1 MKIKTYCDLCDK
13 KKECIKQKDGL
24 WACHLFVLLLSVNK
38 NNNMEFSMN
47 KEQKDLIVAL
57 LGLESSRLTTAL
69 MGEKDKEEIR
79 LVKAER
85 EFVRKTILVVRGG
98 K

>member
-1 MKIKTYCDLCDK
+1 
-13 KKECIKQKDGL
+13 
-24 WACHLFVLLLSVNK
+24 
-38 NNNMEFSMN
+38 MN

-85 EFVRKTILVVRGG
+85 EFVRKTILVVGG